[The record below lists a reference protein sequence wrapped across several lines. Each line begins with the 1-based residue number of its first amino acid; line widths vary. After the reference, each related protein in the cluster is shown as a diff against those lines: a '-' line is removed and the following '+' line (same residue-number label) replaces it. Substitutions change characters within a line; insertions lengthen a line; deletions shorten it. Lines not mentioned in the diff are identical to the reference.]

1 VYTALHTTEASDR
14 SLSTVVYGELKR
26 LLLNGEFR
34 IGRRLAEVALSE
46 QLDVSRT
53 PVREALVRL
62 HAEGFVVR
70 LPEGGF
76 SPAAPDLHTIAEL
89 YVVRRSLEMTALNA
103 PGGHDAQRLAVLRDD
118 WELIDPVAGAA
129 DPDFVLQDE
138 DFHVRLAEAAGNR
151 ALVEI
156 LTRVN
161 ERIRIVRVYDFL
173 TVDRVRK
180 TIDEHLSV
188 LAALD
193 AGQRKVAERRLNRH
207 LQISRDIVEQRSA
220 QALSRM
226 VHGAVLDD

>member
-1 VYTALHTTEASDR
+1 
-14 SLSTVVYGELKR
+14 VYGELKR
-26 LLLNGEFR
+26 RLLNGDFR
-34 IGRRLAEVALSE
+34 IGHRLAEVALSE

-89 YVVRRSLEMTALNA
+89 YVVRRSLEMTALNVA
-103 PGGHDAQRLAVLRDD
+103 GGHDRTLLALLRDD
-118 WELIDPVAGAA
+118 WQLIDPVAGAA

-138 DFHVRLAEAAGNR
+138 DFHVRLADAAGNR

-180 TIDEHLSV
+180 TIDEHLSI

-193 AGQRKVAERRLNRH
+193 AGQSKVAERRLNRH

-226 VHGAVLDD
+226 VHGAMLDD